1 MFSALWRSS
10 GSSQPDVGPAVAVAA
25 DGPPV
30 VPAAVASAAS
40 GPVVSR
46 HGRCGKKHSDTARL
60 KIKLGVARRREA
72 EAKRKSQQI
81 VQNVL
86 PDRSFRAAQVF
97 EKDIVN
103 RSRQI
108 VTEIGAMSL
117 GRIHPET
124 NANDA
129 NLGVLSHVDAQAK
142 SIERLMVGQLCSLIL
157 LASKS

>member
-46 HGRCGKKHSDTARL
+46 HGKKHSDTTRL
-60 KIKLGVARRREA
+60 KMKLGQARFREA

-117 GRIHPET
+117 GRIHHDKET
-124 NANDA
+124 NDA